1 MKGGRELGTRFQ
13 PGEVIFRQGE
23 PARCMY
29 VIQKGRVEIVMES
42 EFGPRHLNSLKDGD
56 IFGEISLFAEKARI
70 ATARAVTEVRALQLD
85 EKTFLSRLHQD
96 PSMAFRLIRKL
107 AQRIHD
113 QDHELMRDHAQE
125 METCPVSGFTSYIDL
140 ATFLEIEIRRARRLR
155 QTMAFAILVV
165 DNHVSLVEQWGEA
178 AGEAVSRRLA
188 EVVREHVRRTDVA
201 GRFGADRFGVLL
213 YEADGS
219 SAVHVCEKV
228 RAVFASQSF
237 SAAGREFSATLT
249 CGVAIFPEHQQSIT
263 LNQAA
268 YRALMR
274 GSTRGG
280 NRVIL
285 AEPGL
290 ERVPTER

>member
-1 MKGGRELGTRFQ
+1 MRGGRELGTHFQ
-13 PGEVIFRQGE
+13 PGEVIFRQGD

-96 PSMAFRLIRKL
+96 PSLAFRLIRKL
-107 AQRIHD
+107 AQRIHE
-113 QDHELMRDHAQE
+113 QDHELMRDHADE
-125 METCPVSGFTSYIDL
+125 MEICPVSGFTSYIDL
-140 ATFLEIEIRRARRLR
+140 ATFLETEVKRARRLK

-165 DNHVSLVEQWGEA
+165 DDYAGILEKREEEVGEQ
-178 AGEAVSRRLA
+178 VSRRLS
-188 EVVREHVRRTDVA
+188 EVIREHVRRTDVA
-201 GRFGADRFGVLL
+201 GRFGADRFGILL
-213 YEADGS
+213 YEADGA

-228 RAVFASQSF
+228 RAAFAAQPF
-237 SAAGREFSATLT
+237 EAADGPFHATVT
-249 CGVAIFPEHQQSIT
+249 CGVAIFPEHQQSAQ

-268 YRALMR
+268 YRAFMK
-274 GSTRGG
+274 GKTRGG
-280 NRVIL
+280 NGVML
-285 AEPGL
+285 AEPGVV
-290 ERVPTER
+290 ERSRA

>member
-1 MKGGRELGTRFQ
+1 MKGGRELGAQFL

-42 EFGPRHLNSLKDGD
+42 EFGPRHLNSLKEGD

-96 PSMAFRLIRKL
+96 PSLAFRLIRKL

-113 QDHELMRDHAQE
+113 QDHELMRDHANE
-125 METCPVSGFTSYIDL
+125 VEVCPVTGFTSYIDL
-140 ATFLEIEIRRARRLR
+140 ATFLDAEVKRARRLK
-155 QTMAFAILVV
+155 QTMAFAILLI
-165 DNHVSLVEQWGEA
+165 DGYAGIVEQWGEA
-178 AGEAVSRRLA
+178 MGEAVSRRLA

-213 YEADGS
+213 YEADGA
-219 SAVHVCEKV
+219 SAVHVCEKI
-228 RAVFASQSF
+228 RSVFAGFRFEADGNSF
-237 SAAGREFSATLT
+237 ST
-249 CGVAIFPEHQQSIT
+249 
-263 LNQAA
+263 
-268 YRALMR
+268 
-274 GSTRGG
+274 
-280 NRVIL
+280 
-285 AEPGL
+285 
-290 ERVPTER
+290 